1 MKLLQLDYRDEALK
15 QLKGHF
21 FNLLNKD
28 FYRHILAF
36 QAPTGSGKTVTM
48 ACLLR
53 DIVNEL
59 PTHFEIANRNVT
71 YIWIAPNTLHLQSY
85 ASLSN
90 FYSETRDIRTIGI
103 EDITD
108 ECLKPNEMLFLNWQT
123 INRDD
128 TLFMREGEDGKSF
141 YNIIN
146 QTLLNDTQIVVII
159 DEEHLMAG
167 GKTAEKAEM
176 ILQRIRP
183 KIELRV
189 SATLTDKSL
198 RSPYRV
204 MIPREDVV
212 KAQMIKKGVHLN
224 PLLKAEE
231 QAGRDADIVLLQKA
245 LEKRLEL
252 EQLYQEAKTNIRPLL
267 LIQLPSDT
275 AKISADD
282 TRIRDLAVEYLSV
295 QGITEQNG
303 KLAVWL
309 SGEKTNLEDISKP
322 DNMVEVLLFKQ
333 AIALGWDCP
342 RASVLLIY
350 REMRNER
357 FTVQTMG
364 RILRMPEQKHY
375 PNEALNFGYVYTNLN
390 KDLIT
395 ILPEEADYIS
405 ENRANRNNDIY
416 SAVALK
422 SYYVQKEIDRNRIGL
437 HFREALFRAAE
448 KLFNIKIGSEAGESF
463 YHTNKLA
470 MQQAGIIMDVAN
482 IEIGIPADVNIDV
495 TQVGATRAEH
505 IEKFAKTAY
514 QLEQLFNRYCLASCG
529 DYQKDA
535 SWERIKYHT
544 QLLFEEYLGMFGADV
559 YKIVLYNQDPRF
571 NDLFNLAREI
581 YAQIMAAKASSKTT
595 TVKEYEQ
602 PWDVP
607 EFKIFNDKYVEYE
620 TKAHAL
626 DPLYARNRGVNQLF
640 DSTNEHQFIDV
651 LIANEGDH
659 IQWWYKNGSSNK
671 EDFAIPYIKR
681 DGTQSLFYIDI
692 VIKFKNGVLGLFDP
706 KTVESDPENIVK
718 HNALI
723 EYIEQLNAKGKKAL
737 GSIIIPQKGSWRYCI
752 NRIEN
757 DKDLTGWDFFNPANI
772 NTN

>member
-15 QLKGHF
+15 QLKSHF
-21 FNLLNKD
+21 FNLLSKD

-59 PTHFEIANRNVT
+59 PTHFEIPNRNVT

-146 QTLLNDTQIVVII
+146 ETLLSDTEIVVII

-176 ILQRIRP
+176 ILQQIRP
-183 KIELRV
+183 KIELRI

-252 EQLYQEAKTNIRPLL
+252 EQLYQEANTNIRPLL

-322 DNMVEVLLFKQ
+322 NNMVEVLLFKQ

-405 ENRANRNNDIY
+405 ENRANRKNDIY
-416 SAVALK
+416 SSVGLK
-422 SYYVQKEIDRNRIGL
+422 SFYIQKEIDRNRIGL
-437 HFREALFRAAE
+437 HFREALFKAAE
-448 KLFNIKIGSEAGESF
+448 QLFNIRIGSEDGESF
-463 YHTNKLA
+463 YFTNKLA
-470 MQQAGIIMDVAN
+470 MQQAGIIMDVAD

-505 IEKFAKTAY
+505 VEKFAKTAY

-544 QLLFEEYLGMFGADV
+544 QLLFEEYLGMFGAVV

-581 YAQIMAAKASSKTT
+581 YAQIMFAKASKKTT
-595 TVKEYEQ
+595 IVKEYEK
-602 PWDVP
+602 PWEVP

-620 TKAHAL
+620 SQAHAL
-626 DPLYARNRGVNQLF
+626 DHLYARNRGVNQLF
-640 DSTNEHQFIDV
+640 DSANEHQFIDV
-651 LIANEGDH
+651 LVANEGQH

-681 DGTQSLFYIDI
+681 DGSQSLFYIDI
-692 VIKFKNGVLGLFDP
+692 VIKFKNGILGLFDP
-706 KTVESDPENIVK
+706 KTIESDPENVAK

-723 EYIEQLNAKGKKAL
+723 EYVERLNTRGVEAI
-737 GSIIIPQKGSWRYCI
+737 GSIVIPQKGSWRYCT

-757 DKDLTGWDFFNPANI
+757 DKDLTGWDFFNSAQI
-772 NTN
+772 NSI

>member
-1 MKLLQLDYRDEALK
+1 MKLLQLEYREEALK
-15 QLKGHF
+15 QLKNHF
-21 FNLLNKD
+21 FNLLNKQ
-28 FYRHILAF
+28 FYHHILAF

-59 PTHFEIANRNVT
+59 PTRFEIANRNVT

-85 ASLSN
+85 NSLSH
-90 FYSETRDIRTIGI
+90 FYSETRDIRTLSI

-108 ECLKPNEMLFLNWQT
+108 DCLKPNEMLFLNWQT

-128 TLFMREGEDGKSF
+128 TLFMRVNENGKSF
-141 YNIIN
+141 YNILN

-167 GKTAEKAEM
+167 GRTAEKAEL
-176 ILQRIRP
+176 ILSRMRP
-183 KIELRV
+183 KIELRI
-189 SATLTDKSL
+189 SATLTDRSL
-198 RSPYRV
+198 QSTHRV

-224 PLLKAEE
+224 PALRAEE
-231 QAGRDADIVLLQKA
+231 QAGRDADVVLLQKA
-245 LEKRLEL
+245 LEKRVEL
-252 EQLYQEAKTNIRPLL
+252 EHHYVAAGTNIRPLL

-275 AKISADD
+275 AKISAED
-282 TRIRDLAVEYLSV
+282 TRIRDTVVAQLEVM
-295 QGITEQNG
+295 GITEQNG

-309 SGEKTNLEDISKP
+309 SGEKSNLEDISNP

-375 PNEALNFGYVYTNLN
+375 ANEALNYGYVYTNLN

-395 ILPEEADYIS
+395 ILPEEADYIT
-405 ENRANRNNDIY
+405 ENRANRNNEIY
-416 SAVALK
+416 QAVALK
-422 SYYVQKEIDRNRIGL
+422 SYYIQKEIKRNRIGL
-437 HFREALFRAAE
+437 HFREALFKAAE
-448 KLFNIKIGSEAGESF
+448 QLFNIKIGSDGRESF
-463 YHTNKLA
+463 YHTNKTA
-470 MQQAGIIMDVAN
+470 MQQAGVIMDVAE

-495 TQVGATRAEH
+495 TQVGGTRADHVER
-505 IEKFAKTAY
+505 FAKTAY

-544 QLLFEEYLGMFGADV
+544 QLLFEEYLRMFGADV
-559 YKIVLYNQDPRF
+559 YKIVLYNQTRF
-571 NDLFNLAREI
+571 DDLYNLAREI
-581 YAQIMAAKASSKTT
+581 YAQIMAAKASSKST
-595 TVKEYEQ
+595 TVKEYEH
-602 PWDVP
+602 PWGVP
-607 EFKIFNDKYVEYE
+607 EFKIFNDNYE
-620 TKAHAL
+620 PYHAEAHAL
-626 DPLYARNRGVNQLF
+626 DPLYARNRGANQLF
-640 DSTNEHQFIDV
+640 DSANEHRFIDL
-651 LIANEGDH
+651 LIENESEH

-681 DGTQSLFYIDI
+681 DGTQSLFYVDL
-692 VIKFKNGVLGLFDP
+692 VIQFKNGTIGLFDP
-706 KTVESDPENIVK
+706 KTIESDPENVLK

-723 EYIEQLNAKGKKAL
+723 EYIEGMNTKGKNAI
-737 GSIIIPQKGSWRYCI
+737 GSIIIQQQGSWRYCR

-757 DKDLTGWDFFNPANI
+757 DKDLTGWEFFNPATI
-772 NTN
+772 NAN

>member
-1 MKLLQLDYRDEALK
+1 MKLLQLEYREEALK
-15 QLKGHF
+15 KLKNHF
-21 FNLLNKD
+21 FNLLNKQ

-59 PTHFEIANRNVT
+59 PTRFEIANRNVT

-85 ASLSN
+85 NSLSH
-90 FYSETRDIRTIGI
+90 FYSETRDIRTLSI

-108 ECLKPNEMLFLNWQT
+108 DCLKPNEMLFLNWQT

-128 TLFMREGEDGKSF
+128 TLFMRVNENGKSF
-141 YNIIN
+141 YNILN

-167 GKTAEKAEM
+167 GRTAEKAEL
-176 ILQRIRP
+176 ILSRMRP
-183 KIELRV
+183 KIELRI
-189 SATLTDKSL
+189 SATLTDRSL
-198 RSPYRV
+198 QSTHRV

-224 PLLKAEE
+224 PALRAEE
-231 QAGRDADIVLLQKA
+231 QAGRDSDVVLLQKA
-245 LEKRLEL
+245 LEKRVEL
-252 EQLYQEAKTNIRPLL
+252 EHHYVAVGTNIRPLL

-275 AKISADD
+275 AKISAED
-282 TRIRDLAVEYLSV
+282 TRIRDTVVAQLEVM
-295 QGITEQNG
+295 GITEQNG

-309 SGEKTNLEDISKP
+309 SGEKSNLEDISKP

-375 PNEALNFGYVYTNLN
+375 ANEALNYGYVYTNLN

-395 ILPEEADYIS
+395 ILPEEADYIT
-405 ENRANRNNDIY
+405 ENRANRNNEIY
-416 SAVALK
+416 QAVALK
-422 SYYVQKEIDRNRIGL
+422 SYYIQKEIKRNRIGL
-437 HFREALFRAAE
+437 HFREALFKAAE
-448 KLFNIKIGSEAGESF
+448 QLFNIKIGSDGRESF
-463 YHTNKLA
+463 YHTNKTA
-470 MQQAGIIMDVAN
+470 MQQAGVIMDVAE

-495 TQVGATRAEH
+495 TQVGGTRADHVER
-505 IEKFAKTAY
+505 FAKTAY

-544 QLLFEEYLGMFGADV
+544 QLLFEEYLRMFGADV
-559 YKIVLYNQDPRF
+559 YKIVLYNQTRF
-571 NDLFNLAREI
+571 DDLYNLAREI
-581 YAQIMAAKASSKTT
+581 YAQIMAAKASSKST
-595 TVKEYEQ
+595 TVKEYEH
-602 PWDVP
+602 PWGVP
-607 EFKIFNDKYVEYE
+607 EFKIFNDNYE
-620 TKAHAL
+620 PYHAEAHAL
-626 DPLYARNRGVNQLF
+626 DPLYARNRGANQLF
-640 DSTNEHQFIDV
+640 DSANEHRFIDL
-651 LIANEGDH
+651 LIENESEH

-681 DGTQSLFYIDI
+681 DGTQSLFYVDL
-692 VIKFKNGVLGLFDP
+692 VIQFKNGTIGLFDP
-706 KTVESDPENIVK
+706 KTIESDPENVLK

-723 EYIEQLNAKGKKAL
+723 EYIEGMNTKGKNAI
-737 GSIIIPQKGSWRYCI
+737 GSIIIQQQGSWRYCR

-757 DKDLTGWDFFNPANI
+757 DKDLTGWEFFNPATI
-772 NTN
+772 NAN